1 MNSRQFPPPTVG
13 MILAELRHAVDNG
26 GANGARCNQWANDLE
41 RALSHAAAVGGE
53 PFLWLRMKP
62 DGTPDWAEDCVGQD
76 ASFLDRELEADG
88 YTLLPLYTATPPAPA
103 AVAGGDAEEDAYV
116 IDALA
121 HLLAEISIIVNGPEP
136 AGTKWSYHDLP
147 AKVRALAAQPAA
159 GGGLAELVEAM
170 ELPEG
175 YTVVEELPG
184 VWTYSHMQG
193 EQRMVCSASWNHPAL
208 AACAAWNDTA
218 AQRPGARDDTAR
230 LDWLDAQNMPM
241 QIGWDVR
248 KAPAGNVIVQ
258 SVVFLGGAEPR
269 SIRQAIDAAIA
280 IPQPASGEAS

>member
-1 MNSRQFPPPTVG
+1 MTPTDPNEKAREL
-13 MILAELRHAVDNG
+13 LAAEFDKDEVTA
-26 GANGARCNQWANDLE
+26 AAARRVRNENATPVEDAAIRAIA
-41 RALSHAAAVGGE
+41 RALSHAAAV
-53 PFLWLRMKP
+53 
-62 DGTPDWAEDCVGQD
+62 EDDSDDSWCQCETCRRRKD
-76 ASFLDRELEADG
+76 
-88 YTLLPLYTATPPAPA
+88 PQPAPA

-121 HLLAEISIIVNGPEP
+121 HLLAEISVIVNGPEP

-147 AKVRALAAQPAA
+147 KKVRALAAQPAA

-218 AQRPGARDDTAR
+218 AQRPGSGDDTAR
-230 LDWLDAQNMPM
+230 LDWIDSQ
-241 QIGWDVR
+241 
-248 KAPAGNVIVQ
+248 VQ
-258 SVVFLGGAEPR
+258 CYGDGYTEPR
-269 SIRQAIDAAIA
+269 EAGWCVQWQQSKPGEYWTNLRDWIDEEMARTEDVFGEFS
-280 IPQPASGEAS
+280 QPASGEAS